1 MADDAA
7 ASRTGN
13 ESTPRV
19 ARRQELERVIRRH
32 SLDDDAYHELA
43 RSYRADGLDGEAKR
57 VLKAATEV
65 FPDDEGFRWELEE
78 VTLAV
83 SLNHVRRVRELM
95 DRLDN
100 SEVETELRRAEADWN
115 HRRLEVCRD
124 RIARGVRTEAS
135 RIQMA
140 EALLDMERPSEV
152 AGVLDPMAEHAKY
165 AGRANLLIGQSR
177 SAQGDDLGA
186 MRAWRRAA
194 FERRHPAEAAVR
206 IAALRRLTTQAER
219 LALTATWQHYGR
231 RLASATGG
239 AADANRSAATD
250 GIGRAGRPARS
261 DEPGGSVKPIK
272 GSST

>member
-1 MADDAA
+1 MTGDAA
-7 ASRTGN
+7 ASRSGD

-135 RIQMA
+135 RIQTA
-140 EALLDMERPSEV
+140 EALLDLERPAEV
-152 AGVLDPMAEHAKY
+152 ADVLEPLAENPKF
-165 AGRANLLIGQSR
+165 AGRASLLIGRSR
-177 SAQGDDLGA
+177 SAVGDDLGA

-194 FERRHPAEAAVR
+194 FGRRHPAGPSVRSAA
-206 IAALRRLTTQAER
+206 ARLLVSQAER
-219 LALTATWQHYGR
+219 LGL
-231 RLASATGG
+231 
-239 AADANRSAATD
+239 AATRGHYQRRVSGLD
-250 GIGRAGRPARS
+250 IH
-261 DEPGGSVKPIK
+261 E
-272 GSST
+272 